1 MEQLKALNK
10 SPFER
15 IMIPTIKNMIM
26 VSSGKGGVG
35 KSTVAAGIA
44 LFLAKKGYSVG
55 LMDADIYG
63 PSVPTLFNLK
73 DERPLTIEL
82 DGKTKIEPFIRFGI
96 KVNSLGFFIDP
107 MQAVLWR
114 GPMATNAIKQLM
126 NDTHW
131 GELDFLIIDTP
142 PGTGDIHLT
151 FLQQFE
157 ITGTIIVTTP
167 QLVALDDVQKTISM
181 FKNERV
187 GVPVLGIVENMAW
200 FTPSKHPE
208 EKYFLFGRG
217 GGEKLSKIFNVPL
230 IAQIPINENICQ
242 SCDEGKLDI
251 LFDDDEI
258 KTAFSN
264 LTNAAL
270 DQLKKADS
278 TIKNL
283 LCQKT

>member
-187 GVPVLGIVENMAW
+187 GVPVLGIVENMSW

-270 DQLKKADS
+270 DQLKKA
-278 TIKNL
+278 
-283 LCQKT
+283 

>member
-10 SPFER
+10 SSFER

-270 DQLKKADS
+270 DQLKKA
-278 TIKNL
+278 
-283 LCQKT
+283 

>member
-15 IMIPTIKNMIM
+15 IMIPIIKNMIM

-73 DERPLTIEL
+73 DEHPLTIEL

-151 FLQQFE
+151 LLQQYE
-157 ITGTIIVTTP
+157 ISGAIVVTTP
-167 QLVALDDVQKTISM
+167 QLVALDDVQKAITM

-187 GVPVLGIVENMAW
+187 GAPVLGIVENMSW

-242 SCDEGKLDI
+242 SCDEGKLNT
-251 LFDDDEI
+251 LFDDKEI
-258 KTAFSN
+258 ETAFSS
-264 LTNAAL
+264 LSAAIL
-270 DQLKKADS
+270 PQLNKA
-278 TIKNL
+278 KA
-283 LCQKT
+283 

>member
-251 LFDDDEI
+251 LFDDDEV
-258 KTAFSN
+258 KTSFSN
-264 LTNAAL
+264 LTDAVL
-270 DQLKKADS
+270 DQLKTKP
-278 TIKNL
+278 
-283 LCQKT
+283 

>member
-10 SPFER
+10 SPFEK

-167 QLVALDDVQKTISM
+167 QLMALDDVQKTISM

-251 LFDDDEI
+251 LFDDDEV
-258 KTAFSN
+258 KTSFSN
-264 LTNAAL
+264 LTNAVL
-270 DQLKKADS
+270 DQLKTKA
-278 TIKNL
+278 
-283 LCQKT
+283 

>member
-10 SPFER
+10 SPFEK
-15 IMIPTIKNMIM
+15 IMIPSIKNMIM

-44 LFLAKKGYSVG
+44 LSLAKKGYSVG

-73 DERPLTIEL
+73 DERPVTIEL

-96 KVNSLGFFIDP
+96 KVNSLGFLIDP

-114 GPMATNAIKQLM
+114 GPMASNAIKQLM

-251 LFDDDEI
+251 LFDDDEV

-264 LTNAAL
+264 LTDALL
-270 DQLKKADS
+270 DQLKTKA
-278 TIKNL
+278 
-283 LCQKT
+283 

>member
-10 SPFER
+10 SSFER

-73 DERPLTIEL
+73 DERRVTIEL

-131 GELDFLIIDTP
+131 GELDFLIIDAP

-187 GVPVLGIVENMAW
+187 GVPVLGIVENMSW

-270 DQLKKADS
+270 DQLKKA
-278 TIKNL
+278 
-283 LCQKT
+283 

>member
-1 MEQLKALNK
+1 MEQLKTIKK
-10 SPFER
+10 SPFEK
-15 IMIPTIKNMIM
+15 IAIPSIKNMVM

-44 LFLAKKGYSVG
+44 LSLAKKGYSVG

-126 NDTHW
+126 NDTYW

-151 FLQQFE
+151 LLQQYE
-157 ITGTIIVTTP
+157 ISGAIVVTTP
-167 QLVALDDVQKTISM
+167 QLVALDDVQKAITM

-200 FTPSKHPE
+200 FTPSKHPD

-251 LFDDDEI
+251 LFDDDEV

-264 LTNAAL
+264 LTDAVL
-270 DQLKKADS
+270 DQLKTKA
-278 TIKNL
+278 
-283 LCQKT
+283 

>member
-1 MEQLKALNK
+1 MMEQLKALNK
-10 SPFER
+10 SPFEK
-15 IMIPTIKNMIM
+15 IIIPTIKNMIM

-44 LFLAKKGYSVG
+44 LSLAKKGYSVG

-63 PSVPTLFNLK
+63 PSAPTLFNLK

-96 KVNSLGFFIDP
+96 KVNSLGFFVNP
-107 MQAVLWR
+107 MDAVLWR
-114 GPMATNAIKQLM
+114 GPMASNAIKQLM
-126 NDTHW
+126 NDTYW
-131 GELDFLIIDTP
+131 DELDFLIIDTP

-157 ITGTIIVTTP
+157 ITGAIIVTTP
-167 QLVALDDVQKTISM
+167 QLVAIDDVQKTISM

-200 FTPSKHPE
+200 FTPSKHPD
-208 EKYFLFGRG
+208 EKYFLFGKG
-217 GGEKLSKIFNVPL
+217 GGEKLSEIFNVPL

-251 LFDDDEI
+251 LFDDNEVKI
-258 KTAFSN
+258 AFTN
-264 LTNAAL
+264 LTDAFL
-270 DQLKKADS
+270 YQLNKTKA
-278 TIKNL
+278 
-283 LCQKT
+283 

>member
-73 DERPLTIEL
+73 DEHPLTIEL

-151 FLQQFE
+151 LLQQYE
-157 ITGTIIVTTP
+157 ISGAIVVTTP
-167 QLVALDDVQKTISM
+167 QLVALDDVQKAITM
-181 FKNERV
+181 FKNEQV

-270 DQLKKADS
+270 DQLKKA
-278 TIKNL
+278 
-283 LCQKT
+283 

>member
-15 IMIPTIKNMIM
+15 ITIPTIKNMIM

-167 QLVALDDVQKTISM
+167 QLMALDDVQKTISM

-251 LFDDDEI
+251 LFDDDEV
-258 KTAFSN
+258 KTSFSN
-264 LTNAAL
+264 LTDAVL
-270 DQLKKADS
+270 DQLKTKA
-278 TIKNL
+278 
-283 LCQKT
+283 

>member
-1 MEQLKALNK
+1 MMEQLKALNK
-10 SPFER
+10 SPFEK
-15 IMIPTIKNMIM
+15 IIIPTIKNMIM

-44 LFLAKKGYSVG
+44 LSLAKKGYSVG

-63 PSVPTLFNLK
+63 PSAPTLFNLK

-96 KVNSLGFFIDP
+96 KVNSLGFFVNP
-107 MQAVLWR
+107 MDAVLWR
-114 GPMATNAIKQLM
+114 GPMASNAIKQLM
-126 NDTHW
+126 NDTYW

-157 ITGTIIVTTP
+157 ITGAIIVTTP
-167 QLVALDDVQKTISM
+167 QLVAIDDVQKTISM

-200 FTPSKHPE
+200 FTPSKHPD
-208 EKYFLFGRG
+208 EKYFLFGKG
-217 GGEKLSKIFNVPL
+217 GGEKLSEIFNVPL

-251 LFDDDEI
+251 LFDDNEVKI
-258 KTAFSN
+258 AFTN
-264 LTNAAL
+264 LTDAFL
-270 DQLKKADS
+270 YQLNKTKA
-278 TIKNL
+278 
-283 LCQKT
+283 

>member
-10 SPFER
+10 SSFER

-126 NDTHW
+126 NDTNW

-151 FLQQFE
+151 LLQQYE
-157 ITGTIIVTTP
+157 ISGAIVVTTP
-167 QLVALDDVQKTISM
+167 QLVALDDVQKAITM

-270 DQLKKADS
+270 DQLKKA
-278 TIKNL
+278 
-283 LCQKT
+283 

>member
-10 SPFER
+10 SPFEK
-15 IMIPTIKNMIM
+15 IIIPTIKNMIM

-44 LFLAKKGYSVG
+44 LSLAKKGYSVG

-63 PSVPTLFNLK
+63 PSAPTLFNLK

-96 KVNSLGFFIDP
+96 KVNSLGFFVNP
-107 MQAVLWR
+107 MDAVLWR
-114 GPMATNAIKQLM
+114 GPMASNAIKQLM
-126 NDTHW
+126 NDTYW

-157 ITGTIIVTTP
+157 ITGAIIVTTP
-167 QLVALDDVQKTISM
+167 QLVAIDDVQKTISM

-200 FTPSKHPE
+200 FTPSKHPD
-208 EKYFLFGRG
+208 EKYFLFGKG
-217 GGEKLSKIFNVPL
+217 GGEKLSEIFNVPL

-251 LFDDDEI
+251 LFDDNEVKI
-258 KTAFSN
+258 AFTN
-264 LTNAAL
+264 LTDAFL
-270 DQLKKADS
+270 YQLNKTKA
-278 TIKNL
+278 
-283 LCQKT
+283 

>member
-82 DGKTKIEPFIRFGI
+82 EGKTKIEPFIRFGI

-270 DQLKKADS
+270 DQLKKA
-278 TIKNL
+278 
-283 LCQKT
+283 

>member
-1 MEQLKALNK
+1 MEQLKVLNK
-10 SPFER
+10 SSFER

-73 DERPLTIEL
+73 DERRVTIEL

-270 DQLKKADS
+270 DQLKKPDS
-278 TIKNL
+278 TIKN
-283 LCQKT
+283 

>member
-181 FKNERV
+181 FKNEQV

-270 DQLKKADS
+270 DQLKKA
-278 TIKNL
+278 
-283 LCQKT
+283 

>member
-1 MEQLKALNK
+1 
-10 SPFER
+10 
-15 IMIPTIKNMIM
+15 M

-73 DERPLTIEL
+73 DEHPLTIEL

-151 FLQQFE
+151 LLQQYE
-157 ITGTIIVTTP
+157 ISGAIVVTTP
-167 QLVALDDVQKTISM
+167 QLVALDDVQKAITM

-187 GVPVLGIVENMAW
+187 GAPVLGIVENMSW

-242 SCDEGKLDI
+242 SCDEGKLNT
-251 LFDDDEI
+251 LFDDKEI
-258 KTAFSN
+258 ETAFSS
-264 LTNAAL
+264 LSAAIL
-270 DQLKKADS
+270 AQLNKA
-278 TIKNL
+278 KA
-283 LCQKT
+283 

>member
-10 SPFER
+10 SPFEK

-44 LFLAKKGYSVG
+44 LSLSKKGYSVG

-73 DERPLTIEL
+73 DERPLTIEK

-96 KVNSLGFFIDP
+96 KVNSLGFFINP
-107 MQAVLWR
+107 MDAVLWR

-126 NDTHW
+126 NDTYW

-157 ITGTIIVTTP
+157 ITGAVIVTTP
-167 QLVALDDVQKTISM
+167 QLVAIDDVQKTISM

-200 FTPSKHPE
+200 FTPTKHPD
-208 EKYFLFGRG
+208 EKYYLFGRG
-217 GGEKLSKIFNVPL
+217 GGKKLSEIFNVPL

-251 LFDDDEI
+251 LFDDNEV

-264 LTNAAL
+264 LTDAVL
-270 DQLKKADS
+270 DQLKTKA
-278 TIKNL
+278 
-283 LCQKT
+283 

>member
-73 DERPLTIEL
+73 DERPLIIEL

-270 DQLKKADS
+270 DQLKKA
-278 TIKNL
+278 
-283 LCQKT
+283 

>member
-251 LFDDDEI
+251 LFDDEEI

-270 DQLKKADS
+270 DQLKKA
-278 TIKNL
+278 
-283 LCQKT
+283 

>member
-1 MEQLKALNK
+1 MEQLKTIKK
-10 SPFER
+10 SPFEK
-15 IMIPTIKNMIM
+15 IAIPSIKNMIM

-44 LFLAKKGYSVG
+44 LSLAMKGYSVG

-73 DERPLTIEL
+73 DEHPLTTEV

-96 KVNSLGFFIDP
+96 KVNSLGFFVNP
-107 MQAVLWR
+107 MDAVLWR
-114 GPMATNAIKQLM
+114 GPMASNAIKQLM
-126 NDTHW
+126 NDTNW

-151 FLQQFE
+151 LLQQYE
-157 ITGTIIVTTP
+157 ISGAIVITTP
-167 QLVALDDVQKTISM
+167 QLVALNDVQKAITM

-187 GVPVLGIVENMAW
+187 GVPVLGIVENMSW
-200 FTPSKHPE
+200 FTPSKHPD
-208 EKYFLFGRG
+208 EKYYLFGQG
-217 GGEKLSKIFNVPL
+217 GGKKLSEIFNVPL

-251 LFDDDEI
+251 LFDDNEVKI
-258 KTAFSN
+258 AFTN
-264 LTNAAL
+264 LTDAFL
-270 DQLKKADS
+270 YQLNKTKA
-278 TIKNL
+278 
-283 LCQKT
+283 

>member
-10 SPFER
+10 SPFEK

-44 LFLAKKGYSVG
+44 LSLAKKGYSVG

-73 DERPLTIEL
+73 DERPVTIEL

-157 ITGTIIVTTP
+157 ITGAIIVTTP
-167 QLVALDDVQKTISM
+167 QLIALDDVQKTISM

-251 LFDDDEI
+251 LFDDDEV
-258 KTAFSN
+258 KTSFSN
-264 LTNAAL
+264 LTDAVL
-270 DQLKKADS
+270 DQLKTKA
-278 TIKNL
+278 
-283 LCQKT
+283 

>member
-73 DERPLTIEL
+73 DEHPLTIEL

-151 FLQQFE
+151 LLQQYE
-157 ITGTIIVTTP
+157 ISGAIVVTTP
-167 QLVALDDVQKTISM
+167 QLVALDDVQKAITM

-187 GVPVLGIVENMAW
+187 GAPVLGIVENMSW

-242 SCDEGKLDI
+242 SCDEGKLNT
-251 LFDDDEI
+251 LFDDKEI
-258 KTAFSN
+258 ETAFSS
-264 LTNAAL
+264 LSAAIL
-270 DQLKKADS
+270 PQLNKA
-278 TIKNL
+278 KA
-283 LCQKT
+283 

>member
-1 MEQLKALNK
+1 MEQLKTLNK
-10 SPFER
+10 SPFEK

-44 LFLAKKGYSVG
+44 LSLAKKGYSVG

-157 ITGTIIVTTP
+157 ITGAIIVTTP
-167 QLVALDDVQKTISM
+167 QLIALDDVQKTISM
-181 FKNERV
+181 FKNERL
-187 GVPVLGIVENMAW
+187 GIPVLGIVENMAW

-208 EKYFLFGRG
+208 EKYFLFGQG

-251 LFDDDEI
+251 LFDDDEV
-258 KTAFSN
+258 KTSFSN
-264 LTNAAL
+264 LTDAVL
-270 DQLKKADS
+270 DQLKTKA
-278 TIKNL
+278 
-283 LCQKT
+283 

>member
-63 PSVPTLFNLK
+63 PSAPTLFNLK
-73 DERPLTIEL
+73 DEHPLTIEL

-151 FLQQFE
+151 LLQQYE
-157 ITGTIIVTTP
+157 ISGAIVVTTP
-167 QLVALDDVQKTISM
+167 QLVALDDVQKAITM

-187 GVPVLGIVENMAW
+187 GAPVLGIVENMSW

-242 SCDEGKLDI
+242 SCDEGKLNT
-251 LFDDDEI
+251 LFDDKEI
-258 KTAFSN
+258 ETAFSS
-264 LTNAAL
+264 LSAAIL
-270 DQLKKADS
+270 AQLNKA
-278 TIKNL
+278 KA
-283 LCQKT
+283 

>member
-73 DERPLTIEL
+73 DEHPLTIEL

-270 DQLKKADS
+270 DQLKKA
-278 TIKNL
+278 
-283 LCQKT
+283 

>member
-10 SPFER
+10 SPFEK
-15 IMIPTIKNMIM
+15 IMIPSIKNMIM

-44 LFLAKKGYSVG
+44 LSLAKKGYSVG

-73 DERPLTIEL
+73 DERPVTIEL

-96 KVNSLGFFIDP
+96 KVNSLGFLIDP

-151 FLQQFE
+151 LLQQYE
-157 ITGTIIVTTP
+157 ISGAIVVTTP
-167 QLVALDDVQKTISM
+167 QLVALDDVQKAITM
-181 FKNERV
+181 FKNEQV
-187 GVPVLGIVENMAW
+187 GVPVLGIVENMSW

-242 SCDEGKLDI
+242 SCDEGKLNK
-251 LFDDDEI
+251 LFDDKEI
-258 KTAFSN
+258 ETAFSS
-264 LTNAAL
+264 LSAAIL
-270 DQLKKADS
+270 PQLNKA
-278 TIKNL
+278 KA
-283 LCQKT
+283 

>member
-73 DERPLTIEL
+73 DEHPLTIEL

-151 FLQQFE
+151 LLQQYE
-157 ITGTIIVTTP
+157 ISGAIVVTTP
-167 QLVALDDVQKTISM
+167 QLVALDDVQKAITM
-181 FKNERV
+181 FKNEQV
-187 GVPVLGIVENMAW
+187 GVPVLGIVENMSW

-230 IAQIPINENICQ
+230 IAQILINENICQ
-242 SCDEGKLDI
+242 SCDEGKLNT
-251 LFDDDEI
+251 LFDDKEI
-258 KTAFSN
+258 ETAFSS
-264 LTNAAL
+264 LSAAIL
-270 DQLKKADS
+270 PQLNKA
-278 TIKNL
+278 KA
-283 LCQKT
+283 